1 MKQLHDTLSVL
12 KVSQLV
18 YPIMLA
24 QEVGAMSEAKACELL
39 GMPVLKYR
47 NEKID
52 AIAAIEDLLDEL
64 PSPLTLLLEGIK
76 DKPGS

>member
-1 MKQLHDTLSVL
+1 MKQLRNTLSVL
-12 KVSQLV
+12 NVSQLV

-24 QEVGAMSEAKACELL
+24 QQAGEMSESKACELL
-39 GMPVLKYR
+39 GMTITHYR
-47 NEKID
+47 TVKFK
-52 AIAAIEDLLDEL
+52 AIEAIVSILEKL